1 MLATVR
7 RIMVVMMVPVLCTSS
22 PTGNPVLLQKR
33 IKVDTA
39 NVEMG
44 MFVAQLDR
52 SWLETPFIERGF
64 VVSKKDEL
72 ALLRKFCTHVY
83 VDVERSSLPEKRIRA
98 AHEQA
103 GSLTD
108 PFTETFIR
116 HRRELRSAN
125 KTRGFLGVLRK
136 MNPVG
141 RSRDSG
147 GRGEG
152 LDSSVATRAEA
163 PQAAAA
169 FGIAC
174 EQMRAILA
182 GVKKGGRVDIDM
194 MKAAVGPMVDS
205 VTRNPDALAWYGALR
220 KREEGA
226 FQYTLTTAIWA
237 LILGRHLGFERHRL
251 ENLAV
256 GGLLL
261 DIGNI
266 RIPGSVG
273 MKDGPLTE
281 DEHEIIRAHVE
292 HGLKIINKSSTF
304 SDDVVDMVRCHHER
318 FDGSGYPNGLAGT
331 DIPVYGRIA
340 GVIDCYDAIISSK
353 PYRGPK
359 CAYDAVREL
368 NQLAGRQ
375 FQAEVVEQFIQAL
388 GMFPTGSLVEL
399 NSGEVAI
406 VIEQNRERRLRP
418 NLLMILDENK
428 QPLRASKILA
438 LSKVPETGDSRKAR
452 WVVGGYD
459 AGTFD
464 IDPKD
469 YFFGLKGTA

>member
-1 MLATVR
+1 MG
-7 RIMVVMMVPVLCTSS
+7 SS
-22 PTGNPVLLQKR
+22 ELLQKR

-39 NVEMG
+39 NIEMG

-64 VVSKKDEL
+64 VVSQQDQLE
-72 ALLRKFCTHVY
+72 LLRKFCSHVY
-83 VDVERSSLPEKRIRA
+83 VDVSRSSLPEKRIRK
-98 AHEQA
+98 AHKRS
-103 GSLTD
+103 GSVRD

-116 HRRELRSAN
+116 RRRDQRAARKVRGILGGLRRLMRFRQAARDTDGAGGLN
-125 KTRGFLGVLRK
+125 
-136 MNPVG
+136 
-141 RSRDSG
+141 RSVS
-147 GRGEG
+147 
-152 LDSSVATRAEA
+152 TRAEA

-169 FGIAC
+169 FGVAY
-174 EQMRAILA
+174 EQMRIILA
-182 GVKKGGRVDIDM
+182 AVKQGGRVDISAL
-194 MKAAVGPMVDS
+194 KAAVNPMIDS
-205 VTRNPDALAWYGALR
+205 VIRNPDALAWYGALR

-226 FQYTLTTAIWA
+226 FNYSMTTSIWA

-251 ENLAV
+251 ENLAM

-261 DIGNI
+261 NIGNV
-266 RIPGSVG
+266 RIPRSVA
-273 MKDGPLTE
+273 MKEGPLTE
-281 DEHEIIRAHVE
+281 EEHDIIRMHVDY
-292 HGLKIINKSSTF
+292 GVDIVKKSSAF
-304 SDDVVDMVRCHHER
+304 SEEVIDMVRCHHER
-318 FDGSGYPNGLAGT
+318 HDGTGYPRGLKGT

-340 GVIDCYDAIISSK
+340 GVIDCYDAIISRKS
-353 PYRGPK
+353 YRGPK

-368 NQLAGRQ
+368 NQLVGTA
-375 FQAEVVEQFIQAL
+375 FQPEAIEQFVQAL

-399 NSGEVAI
+399 NTGEVAI

-418 NLLMILDENK
+418 NLLMILGRNK
-428 QPLRASKILA
+428 QPVRGNKMLA
-438 LSKVPETGDSRKAR
+438 LSKVPSTGAGRKAR